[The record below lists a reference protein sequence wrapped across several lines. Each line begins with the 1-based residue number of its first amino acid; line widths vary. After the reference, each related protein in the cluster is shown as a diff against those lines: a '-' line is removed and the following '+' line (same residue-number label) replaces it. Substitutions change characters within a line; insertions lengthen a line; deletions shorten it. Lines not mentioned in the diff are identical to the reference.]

1 MKQYEYE
8 RLLYEG
14 VFTSKLEGHR
24 EVIDRR
30 AVQGWRY
37 VGSISVH
44 ETNGVSI
51 AIDLIFEKDVAEE

>member
-30 AVQGWRY
+30 AAQGWRY
-37 VGSISVH
+37 VDSISVH

>member
-30 AVQGWRY
+30 ARRKTTSFG
-37 VGSISVH
+37 
-44 ETNGVSI
+44 TT
-51 AIDLIFEKDVAEE
+51 EEFLLLY